1 MATLNVKDILEQLN
15 WRYAT
20 KEFDASRKIPAETI
34 EALEEALVLTPSS
47 FGLQPWKFF
56 VVETQS
62 VKDQFPAVSWNQ
74 QQPKDCSHLVVLA
87 SRVGYKRDD
96 VGAFISRM
104 AEVRKVSEESLS
116 GYESFAGGFVDQ
128 ANEQGWIDV
137 WAQKQVYIALGQL
150 MFAAAALGI
159 DACPMEGIDP
169 KAYDK
174 ILGIEGSGYST
185 VVACP
190 LGYRSAQDK
199 YATTQKVRFA
209 KSDLIQR
216 V

>member
-87 SRVGYKRDD
+87 SRVGYERDD